1 MRCEL
6 SVLPDRHFVQ
16 MPRAAQVKFKSS
28 VAGALHPSWCDPKLE
43 QGVALRS
50 ANGPIPVDRHYSRAL
65 H

>member
-28 VAGALHPSWCDPKLE
+28 VAGALHPLQRDPKLE
-43 QGVALRS
+43 QGVCAAVGQRP
-50 ANGPIPVDRHYSRAL
+50 NSR
-65 H
+65 